1 MMSTLDYASKEVATV
16 TGSPADV
23 RKSLAHIQA
32 EQVVALALAHATP
45 REAAAIAETI
55 ASIAKMV
62 PAIVERNDPA
72 SLEQIVEALVPK
84 APPTPNELKEAAMLA
99 RARTAVLQ
107 SGDWMTA
114 AEIAQVAG
122 FSSSNPSAQPNKW
135 KRDGAIFAIRHNGVD
150 YFPSYGL
157 DPKAGYR
164 PLKSMAKVIDI
175 FRDAKDGWGMSYWF
189 ASVNS
194 FLGGKRPQELLA
206 AEPERVLAAARDALE
221 EVAHG

>member
-1 MMSTLDYASKEVATV
+1 MMPMLEYASNEVSTLA
-16 TGSPADV
+16 GSPAEV
-23 RKSLAHIQA
+23 QKSLAHIRA

-62 PAIVERNDPA
+62 TVIVERNDRE

-84 APPTPNELKEAAMLA
+84 APPIPNELKEAAMLA

-122 FSSSNPSAQPNKW
+122 FSTSNPSAQPNKW

-164 PLKSMAKVIDI
+164 PLKSMARVIDI
-175 FRDAKDGWGMSYWF
+175 FRDAKDAWGMSYWF
-189 ASVNS
+189 GSVNS
-194 FLGGKRPQELLA
+194 FLGGKRPQDLLA
-206 AEPERVLAAARDALE
+206 VEPDRVIAAARDELE